1 MCNNLR
7 WPAGRSAFSEDDII
21 QTISDVCDRKRKAGE
36 WMWTVDLTE
45 KLSSVKGSRYWNEP
59 SESEIAAMEL
69 NNARF
74 LFVERRNQVR
84 KWDRETATV
93 KKSCDL
99 IFEDELEDVDQF
111 ALALWHGDVAD
122 PEQTRELLCHHL
134 TDRCNYE
141 TRIPIDAVIG
151 DKVRQDYEF
160 VEIDHRV
167 VQAEQ
172 MQQNMAD
179 MGNPMAM
186 HTPSEMEEILLEDM
200 EERGMSED
208 EIEAYIHEEEDKYDQ
223 QMGTNI
229 RAERHQKKEKQK
241 RVVARRSEKVKPDIG
256 EVSEL

>member
-1 MCNNLR
+1 MCDVCELVAFSVYFDTMEKLKVR
-7 WPAGRSAFSEDDII
+7 HQSAFSEDDII

-45 KLSSVKGSRYWNEP
+45 KLSSLKGSRYWNEP
-59 SESEIAAMEL
+59 
-69 NNARF
+69 N
-74 LFVERRNQVR
+74 
-84 KWDRETATV
+84 
-93 KKSCDL
+93 
-99 IFEDELEDVDQF
+99 
-111 ALALWHGDVAD
+111 
-122 PEQTRELLCHHL
+122 
-134 TDRCNYE
+134 
-141 TRIPIDAVIG
+141 AVIG
-151 DKVRQDYEF
+151 DKVREDYEF

-186 HTPSEMEEILLEDM
+186 HTPLEMEEILLEDM

-241 RVVARRSEKVKPDIG
+241 TCGRQE
-256 EVSEL
+256 E